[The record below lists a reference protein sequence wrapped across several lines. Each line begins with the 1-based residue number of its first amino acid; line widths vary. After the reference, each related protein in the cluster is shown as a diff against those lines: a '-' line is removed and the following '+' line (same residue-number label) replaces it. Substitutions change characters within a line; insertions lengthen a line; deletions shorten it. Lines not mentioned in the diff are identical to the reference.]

1 MQGCFCFFECRNS
14 TNLSNQKLKKKTMPS
29 ICILSGTDR
38 KNSRSLDVAQYLE
51 SLYKVA
57 GSRAFV
63 VSLEQFPLH
72 EVQGGRYGEDLPGIS
87 IFRKPVLEADGIVM
101 IVPEYNG
108 SFPGIL
114 KLFLDYLPFPEAL
127 SQKPVAFVGVAE
139 GAFGAL
145 RAVEQLQMV
154 CAYRNAFLYPQR
166 VFLQRVSRVFDKN
179 KGVTD
184 EVVASLVKEQSEG
197 FTQFVASQTN
207 ELVVEK

>member
-1 MQGCFCFFECRNS
+1 
-14 TNLSNQKLKKKTMPS
+14 MPS

-38 KNSRSLDVAQYLE
+38 KNARALEIAHYLE
-51 SLYKVA
+51 SQYKAA
-57 GSRAFV
+57 GAQPFV

-72 EVQGGRYGEDLPGIS
+72 EVQGGRYGAELPEVAS
-87 IFRKPVLEADGIVM
+87 FRKPVLEADGIVM

-114 KLFLDYLPFPEAL
+114 KLFIDYLPFPQAL
-127 SQKPVAFVGVAE
+127 NLKPLAFVGEAE

-154 CAYRNAFLYPQR
+154 CAYRNALLYPQR
-166 VFLQRVSRVFDKN
+166 VFLQRVSRIFDKD

-184 EVVASLVKEQSEG
+184 QTAATLVTEQITG
-197 FTQFVASQTN
+197 FTQFVASQKK
-207 ELVVEK
+207 ELALGN

>member
-1 MQGCFCFFECRNS
+1 
-14 TNLSNQKLKKKTMPS
+14 MPS

-38 KNSRSLDVAQYLE
+38 KNSRSLEIAHYLE
-51 SLYKVA
+51 SQYKAA
-57 GSRAFV
+57 GARAFV

-72 EVQGGRYGEDLPGIS
+72 EVQGGRYGEDLPRIAS
-87 IFRKPVLEADGIVM
+87 FRKPVLEADGIVM

-114 KLFLDYLPFPEAL
+114 KLFIDYLPFPKAL
-127 SQKPVAFVGVAE
+127 NNKPLAFVGEAE

-154 CAYRNAFLYPQR
+154 CAYRNALLYPQR
-166 VFLQRVSRVFDKN
+166 VFLQRVSRVFDRE

-184 EVVASLVKEQSEG
+184 EMVASLVSEQTEG
-197 FTQFVASQTN
+197 FTQFVASQAK
-207 ELVVEK
+207 ELVLDK